1 MAVDTKRLLNHP
13 PKVREALTLSA
24 PCESPTD
31 LATKHQDVSR
41 KPNYFPWSKLSGELC
56 NEIYTYT
63 LTHDEPIRITG
74 VLNPWDEAEYVLE
87 NKRLPNINLIYINKT
102 TYTEAV
108 PLLYELNTFY
118 FSGTLTLDLFMAAL
132 PEKLMSH
139 LRHLIIAND
148 HNYIGSDKAFLP
160 LIKAPNLT
168 RVELDNVRSGQAFY
182 DDQFLHFRMHV
193 RPQPLGCLSK
203 SVTTQRHPGNPS
215 QQLLGARLQATRPA
229 SPPLCRVKLAPRA
242 PLRSICQHLAS
253 LDLTLWLDDLVEH
266 MYGLSGFRRWMQAIG
281 DAKGDPGAGAGVVC
295 LSQRLL
301 DERQA
306 CGARLKMRLGPADE
320 APEFRSLLEDWLV
333 YCPESRDE

>member
-13 PKVREALTLSA
+13 PK
-24 PCESPTD
+24 
-31 LATKHQDVSR
+31 DVSR
-41 KPNYFPWSKLSGELC
+41 KPNYFPWSKLSGELR

-139 LRHLIIAND
+139 LRHLIIANG

-193 RPQPLGCLSK
+193 RPPPLLGCLSK
-203 SVTTQRHPGNPS
+203 SVATQPHPGNPS

-229 SPPLCRVKLAPRA
+229 SPPLRRVKLAPRA

-266 MYGLSGFRRWMQAIG
+266 MYGLSGFRRWMHAIG

-306 CGARLKMRLGPADE
+306 CGARLKMRVGPADE
-320 APEFRSLLEDWLV
+320 APEFRALLEDWLV